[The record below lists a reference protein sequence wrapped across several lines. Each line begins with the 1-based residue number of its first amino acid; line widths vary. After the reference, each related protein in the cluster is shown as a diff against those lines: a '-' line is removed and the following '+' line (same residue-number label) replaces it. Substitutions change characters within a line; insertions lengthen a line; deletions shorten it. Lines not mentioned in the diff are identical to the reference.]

1 MRAYCIRVDWDSRYR
16 AGDAPSE
23 PHPLVI
29 EIAKMMPSGRALDLA
44 CGAGRNAR
52 YLHDRGWSVT
62 AVDLS
67 LEALRL
73 VRLPRV
79 VTADLERAPI
89 PVHNVL
95 FDMIIIINFLHAPLF
110 VDALRLLRPGGAI
123 GVAILT
129 SGRFSLPQNELRAS
143 FEGCRIAF
151 EREGQI
157 VAIKR

>member
-1 MRAYCIRVDWDSRYR
+1 VDWDSRYR
-16 AGDAPSE
+16 AGAASSE

-29 EIAKMMPSGRALDLA
+29 DIAKMVPPGRALDLA

-52 YLHDRGWSVT
+52 YLAERGWNVT
-62 AVDLS
+62 AIDMS
-67 LEALRL
+67 IEALRL
-73 VRLPRV
+73 VGLPRIV
-79 VTADLERAPI
+79 AADLERSSIPI
-89 PVHNVL
+89 RDVL
-95 FDMIIIINFLHAPLF
+95 FDAIIVINFLHRPLF
-110 VDALRLLRPGGAI
+110 TDALRLLRPDGAI

-129 SGRFSLPQNELRAS
+129 SGRFSLPQNELRHS

>member
-1 MRAYCIRVDWDSRYR
+1 MGAYCIRVDWDSRYR
-16 AGDAPSE
+16 AGGAPNE

-29 EIAKMMPSGRALDLA
+29 DIAKMVPPGRALDLA

-62 AVDLS
+62 AIDLS
-67 LEALRL
+67 LEALQL
-73 VRLPRV
+73 VRLPRIAA
-79 VTADLERAPI
+79 ADLERSFIPI
-89 PVHNVL
+89 RDVL
-95 FDMIIIINFLHAPLF
+95 FDAIIIINFLHRPLF
-110 VDALRLLRPGGAI
+110 AEASRLVRPGGAI

-129 SGRFSLPQNELRAS
+129 SGPFSLPQNELRGS

-157 VAIKR
+157 LAIKR